1 MRYMLLIYSKETEMD
16 ESKTPS
22 AHLRS
27 GFVAQ

>member
-1 MRYMLLIYSKETEMD
+1 MRYMLLIYSKETQMG
-16 ESKTPS
+16 ESTLHS